1 MKRLG
6 FFMIVA
12 ALLGSAPA
20 PLFAELVRI
29 TPPDEEL
36 DGFWSLAFPDKKGIL
51 IENFLERH
59 EGEEWAL
66 DLNADGVDD
75 FIIGAYGGN
84 SGFDVRCQGENAV
97 WVEPRAPNSGDINRH
112 IIPLLEDHT
121 VGETVD
127 RVGYFGGDWQHTQY
141 AGISAYIGSG
151 SIQHP
156 ILSSGYFASNVTAY
170 AGLRFEMGTNTHY
183 GYVLIDEVSFFRGGG
198 FIVEYGY
205 ESLPDTAFTLPA
217 IIPEPGS
224 VVMIL
229 GGASLLALYRRE
241 RMRTQKHPDDE
252 R

>member
-12 ALLGSAPA
+12 ALLGSASA

-36 DGFWSLAFPDKKGIL
+36 DEFWSLAFPDKKGIL
-51 IENFLERH
+51 IENLGNRH

-66 DLNADGVDD
+66 DLNADGIDD
-75 FIIGAYGGN
+75 FIIGAYGGTI
-84 SGFDVRCQGENAV
+84 GFELRCQGENAV
-97 WVEPRAPNSGDINRH
+97 WVEPKAPNSGDINRH
-112 IIPLLEDHT
+112 IIPLLEGHT
-121 VGETVD
+121 VAETVD
-127 RVGYFGGDWQHTQY
+127 RVGYYGGDWQHTEY
-141 AGISAYIGSG
+141 GTISGYIGSTFEG
-151 SIQHP
+151 IP
-156 ILSSGYFASNVTAY
+156 YLTSGYFVEDVTAY
-170 AGLRFEMGTNTHY
+170 AGLRFEIGTNTHY
-183 GYVLIDEVSFFRGGG
+183 GYVLIDEEPGLRGGG

-205 ESLPDTAFTLPA
+205 ESLPETAFTLPA

-224 VVMIL
+224 VAMIL

-241 RMRTQKHPDDE
+241 RMRTQKHPDDL